1 MTVDLKKR
9 GAQSMAVLLLLAA
22 VGSVAVAEAQPL
34 NQKLDLSGS
43 RTAGIIGMLNTME
56 GDALSGVSIE
66 DADVI
71 LVAATQEAVAQA
83 QAWQADPWNMR
94 LMANVS
100 EFLYVRDGAGDQ
112 CNIVGK
118 MYRGDVAQIVGH
130 ENGWTQITSGNVT
143 GYVKDEFCVTGQE
156 ASQLASAVCETK
168 ATVQTGGLRIRREP
182 SEQAEVL
189 TAAAQGQQFT
199 VDTAVTPADGWVAV
213 KSGDTTGYVSAQ
225 YVEVAV
231 NYGTAITI
239 EEEQAQIAAQKAAQ
253 EQAAREQAAKAAAA
267 QKSASRQQNAAV
279 AASYDDVTLLAALIQ
294 CEAGSEPYEGKLAVG
309 AVVVNR
315 MRSGRYPGT
324 VQGVIYQSGQFTPAA
339 SGKLAQV
346 AASGPSSSC
355 IQAAQEAL
363 SGVDNTGGAKFFR
376 RAGSRSGVVIG
387 NHVFY

>member
-66 DADVI
+66 DADVV

-189 TAAAQGQQFT
+189 TAAAQGQQLT
-199 VDTAVTPADGWVAV
+199 VDTAAAPADGWVAV
-213 KSGDTTGYVSAQ
+213 KNGDTTGYVSAQ

-231 NYGTAITI
+231 DYGTAITI
-239 EEEQAQIAAQKAAQ
+239 EEEQALIAAQKAAE
-253 EQAAREQAAKAAAA
+253 EQAAREAAAA
-267 QKSASRQQNAAV
+267 QQSAKRQQNAAV

-315 MRSGRYPGT
+315 MRSGSYPST
-324 VQGVIYQSGQFTPAA
+324 VQGVIYQSGQFSPAA
-339 SGKLAQV
+339 SGKLASV

-363 SGVDNTGGAKFFR
+363 SGVDNTGGARFFR

>member
-71 LVAATQEAVAQA
+71 LVAATQEAVAEA

-168 ATVQTGGLRIRREP
+168 A

-189 TAAAQGQQFT
+189 TAAAQGQQLT
-199 VDTAVTPADGWVAV
+199 VDTAATPADGWVAV

-267 QKSASRQQNAAV
+267 QKSASRRQNAAV

>member
-43 RTAGIIGMLNTME
+43 RTAVTIGRVNTRE

-189 TAAAQGQQFT
+189 TAAAQGQQLT
-199 VDTAVTPADGWVAV
+199 VDTAATPADGWVAV

>member
-199 VDTAVTPADGWVAV
+199 VDTAATPADGWVAV

-376 RAGSRSGVVIG
+376 RAGTRSGVVIG

>member
-1 MTVDLKKR
+1 M
-9 GAQSMAVLLLLAA
+9 
-22 VGSVAVAEAQPL
+22 
-34 NQKLDLSGS
+34 
-43 RTAGIIGMLNTME
+43 
-56 GDALSGVSIE
+56 
-66 DADVI
+66 I
-71 LVAATQEAVAQA
+71 LVAVTQEAVAEA

-189 TAAAQGQQFT
+189 TAAAQGQQLT
-199 VDTAVTPADGWVAV
+199 VDTAATPADGWVAV

-267 QKSASRQQNAAV
+267 QKSASRRQNAAV

>member
-71 LVAATQEAVAQA
+71 LVAATQEAVAEA

-189 TAAAQGQQFT
+189 TAAAQGQQLT
-199 VDTAVTPADGWVAV
+199 VDTAATPADGWVAV

-267 QKSASRQQNAAV
+267 QKSASRRQNAAV

-309 AVVVNR
+309 SCRGQPHAQR
-315 MRSGRYPGT
+315 KISRYRTGSDLSERT
-324 VQGVIYQSGQFTPAA
+324 VYLRQPAA
-339 SGKLAQV
+339 SWRRWRP
-346 AASGPSSSC
+346 AAP
-355 IQAAQEAL
+355 A
-363 SGVDNTGGAKFFR
+363 VPVFR
-376 RAGSRSGVVIG
+376 RLRRP
-387 NHVFY
+387 

>member
-9 GAQSMAVLLLLAA
+9 GAQSMAVLLLLTA
-22 VGSVAVAEAQPL
+22 VGSVAAAEAQPL
-34 NQKLDLSGS
+34 NQKLDLSAG

-56 GDALSGVSIE
+56 GEAFSGVSIE

-118 MYRGDVAQIVGH
+118 MYRGDVAEIVGH

-156 ASQLASAVCETK
+156 ASQLAAAVCETK

-182 SEQAEVL
+182 NEQAEIL
-189 TAAAQGQQFT
+189 TAAAQGQQLT
-199 VDTAVTPADGWVAV
+199 VDTAAAQTEGWVAV
-213 KSGDTTGYVSAQ
+213 KSGDVTGYVSAQ

-231 NYGTAITI
+231 EYGTAITI
-239 EEEQAQIAAQKAAQ
+239 EEEQALIAAQKAAE
-253 EQAAREQAAKAAAA
+253 EQAAREAAAA
-267 QKSASRQQNAAV
+267 QQSAKRQQNAAV

-294 CEAGSEPYEGKLAVG
+294 CEAGSEPYEGKVAVG

-315 MRSGRYPGT
+315 MRSGSYPGT
-324 VQGVIYQSGQFTPAA
+324 VQGVIYQSGQFSPAS
-339 SGKLAQV
+339 SGKLARV

-363 SGVDNTGGAKFFR
+363 SGVDNTGGAMFFR

>member
-9 GAQSMAVLLLLAA
+9 GAQSMAVLLLLTA
-22 VGSVAVAEAQPL
+22 VGSVAAAEAQPL
-34 NQKLDLSGS
+34 NQKLDLSAG

-56 GDALSGVSIE
+56 GEAFSGVSIE

-118 MYRGDVAQIVGH
+118 MYRGDVAEIVGH

-156 ASQLASAVCETK
+156 ASQLAAAVCETK

-182 SEQAEVL
+182 NEQAEIL
-189 TAAAQGQQFT
+189 TAAAQGQQLT
-199 VDTAVTPADGWVAV
+199 VDTAAAQTEGWVAV
-213 KSGDTTGYVSAQ
+213 KSGDVTGYVSAQ

-231 NYGTAITI
+231 EYGTAITI
-239 EEEQAQIAAQKAAQ
+239 EEEQALIAAQKAAE
-253 EQAAREQAAKAAAA
+253 EQAAREAAAA
-267 QKSASRQQNAAV
+267 QQSAKRQQNAAV

-294 CEAGSEPYEGKLAVG
+294 CEAGSEPYEGKVAVG

-315 MRSGRYPGT
+315 MRSGSYPGT
-324 VQGVIYQSGQFTPAA
+324 VQGVIYQSGQFSPVS
-339 SGKLAQV
+339 SGKLARV

-363 SGVDNTGGAKFFR
+363 SGVDNTGGAMFFR

>member
-71 LVAATQEAVAQA
+71 LVAATQEAVAEA

-100 EFLYVRDGAGDQ
+100 EFL

-189 TAAAQGQQFT
+189 TAAAQGQQLT
-199 VDTAVTPADGWVAV
+199 VDTAATPADGWVAV

-267 QKSASRQQNAAV
+267 QKSASRRQNAAV